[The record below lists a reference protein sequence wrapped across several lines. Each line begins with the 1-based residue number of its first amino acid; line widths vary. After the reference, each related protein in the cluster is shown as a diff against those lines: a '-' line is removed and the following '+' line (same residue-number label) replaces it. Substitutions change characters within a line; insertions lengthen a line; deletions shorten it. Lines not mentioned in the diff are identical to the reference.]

1 MIKKPGKNDR
11 EKELEKAPATDPE
24 KGREEYYYYKI
35 CPRCGAMAHIDNLHC
50 PKCGRRLK
58 EPGGIE
64 TVHKTGTDPGLSRS
78 NLDHPEG
85 CPDCKGGCRYCF
97 SFGVKKPHPKA
108 HCDHCERD
116 MKVCCLKARKLPVL
130 LDLLPDLGLP
140 IAKVLESRPANADLF
155 DEFEK
160 MLTEKISECRSH
172 VEEAEFAFEKAMA
185 GGRKYA

>member
-85 CPDCKGGCRYCF
+85 CPSCGEGCRRCF
-97 SFGVKKPHPKA
+97 SFGIKEPHPKA
-108 HCDHCERD
+108 RCRRCEKN
-116 MKVCCLKARKLPVL
+116 MAACCLKARKLPLFFEMFPGMTVTEVMTGKAGNYRML
-130 LDLLPDLGLP
+130 L
-140 IAKVLESRPANADLF
+140 E
-155 DEFEK
+155 EFGK
-160 MLTEKISECRSH
+160 MLGEKILLCHSH
-172 VEEAEFAFEKAMA
+172 TVIPEPPGFICPDRTK
-185 GGRKYA
+185 GGA